1 MQSMHE
7 ILRNWSKSIL
17 LFGMEFK
24 FDNVRDTLN
33 LCTLSRKM
41 TVFENKVEKY
51 IDTPFQSTIM

>member
-41 TVFENKVEKY
+41 TVFENKVEK
-51 IDTPFQSTIM
+51 